1 MSHPSPEAC
10 ATCPVHNLANLKRL
24 GVDMGDWDYVVAL
37 AGNPN
42 TGKSTV
48 FNALTGLRQH
58 TGNWPGKTVSRA
70 EGGFRVGDAGF
81 KLVDLPGTY
90 SLLATSF
97 DEEIARD
104 FILFGKPDVTVVV
117 VDATRLERN
126 LNLALQVLE
135 ITDRVVVCLNLVDEA
150 KRHGLDVDHRR
161 LARDLGVPVVPTAA
175 RYDRGLDELLQAI
188 VEVASGEVVGK
199 PLRVGG
205 KPTAL
210 QRVVARLSAKIEEAV
225 PGLPNSQWVALRLLD
240 GDHRVREAVRHG
252 ELIQLQED
260 LARPPRNE
268 GLQPDGEETSDEGPA
283 ELDPAGVEVL
293 ELASELRWQVGPD
306 FHQALMEGIYTEA
319 ARLADRAV
327 TRAEEQP
334 RFDLDRSID
343 RLVTSRIFGIPLML
357 LLLTAVFWIT
367 IAGANVPSRMLA
379 TLLVDNGYAWL
390 RDGAA
395 DLGVPWW
402 ISGLF
407 IDGMYLATA
416 WVVSVMLPPMAI
428 FFPLFTLLEDF
439 GYLPRVAFNLDRAYQ
454 RVGAHGKQALTAV
467 MGFGCN
473 AAGVIATRIIDS
485 PRERLIAIITNN
497 FSLCNGRWPTQ
508 ILLAAIFVGALAPAY
523 LGGLFSALA
532 VVGVAVLG
540 IFLSFVTSWFLSRTV
555 LRGEVSTFHLEL
567 PPYRP
572 PRVLRTIYTSL
583 IDRTIYVLWRA
594 VVFAL
599 PAGAVIW
606 LVSNVD
612 VAGASLAEH
621 AIDLLDPFGVLIGLS
636 GLILLAYVVAIP
648 ANEIV
653 IPTILMLIVLVHP
666 VTGVG
671 GEPGVMFELD
681 DQAATAGLLRA
692 GGFTLL
698 MAINLM
704 LFSLVHNPCST
715 TIYTIYKETGSAKW
729 TAVASL
735 LPVAMGFAICFV
747 VAQVWRIVAGIGW

>member
-1 MSHPSPEAC
+1 MSASTQAQQAQSGC
-10 ATCPVHNLANLKRL
+10 AGCPVHNLANLRKL
-24 GVDMGDWDYVVAL
+24 GVDMENWDFVVAL

-58 TGNWPGKTVSRA
+58 TGNWPGKTVARA
-70 EGGFRVGDAGF
+70 EGGFHAGDSDY

-135 ITDRVVVCLNLVDEA
+135 ITDRVVICLNLIDEA
-150 KRHGLDVDHRR
+150 ERRGLTVDHRR

-175 RYDRGLDELLQAI
+175 RYDKGLDELIQAI
-188 VEVASGEVVGK
+188 SEVASGAVVCK

-205 KPTAL
+205 RSPQLRRAVTTL
-210 QRVVARLSAKIEEAV
+210 VAKIEEEL
-225 PGLPNSQWVALRLLD
+225 PGLPNQQWVALRLLD
-240 GDHRVREAVRHG
+240 GDERLFEAVRSG
-252 ELIQLQED
+252 ELLHLRDDFSE
-260 LARPPRNE
+260 
-268 GLQPDGEETSDEGPA
+268 
-283 ELDPAGVEVL
+283 PAGEKADHEPDAEAIL
-293 ELASELRWQVGPD
+293 ALASELRWQVGPD

-319 ARLADRAV
+319 ARLESRAV
-327 TRAEEQP
+327 TRSDEQP
-334 RFDLDRSID
+334 RFDLDRTID
-343 RLVTSRIFGIPLML
+343 RLVTSRTFGIPIML
-357 LLLTAVFWIT
+357 ALLTLVFWIT
-367 IAGANVPSRMLA
+367 IAGANVPSAMLA
-379 TLLVDNGYAWL
+379 TLLIDNVWVWL

-395 DLGVPWW
+395 SLGVPWW
-402 ISGLF
+402 ISGFF

-416 WVVSVMLPPMAI
+416 WVISVMLPPMAI
-428 FFPLFTLLEDF
+428 FFPMFTLLEDF
-439 GYLPRVAFNLDRAYQ
+439 GYLPRVAFNLDRSYSRA
-454 RVGAHGKQALTAV
+454 GAHGKQALTAV

-508 ILLAAIFVGALAPAY
+508 ILIASIFIGSLAPAY
-523 LGGLFSALA
+523 LGGFLSALA
-532 VVGVAVLG
+532 VVSVAVLG
-540 IFLSFVTSWFLSRTV
+540 ILLSFMTSWFLSRTI

-572 PRVLRTIYTSL
+572 PRVLQTLYTSL

-594 VVFAL
+594 IVFAL

-606 LVSNVD
+606 LISNIEVAD
-612 VAGASLAEH
+612 VSLAH
-621 AIDLLDPFGVLIGLS
+621 HLVGLLDPLGVLIGLS
-636 GLILLAYVVAIP
+636 GIILLAYVVAIP

-653 IPTILMLIVLVHP
+653 IPTILMLTVLV
-666 VTGVG
+666 TGMAG
-671 GEPGVMFELD
+671 FTDGAGIMFELD
-681 DQAATAGLLRA
+681 STTATAQVLQA

-698 MAINLM
+698 MAVNLM

-735 LPVAMGFAICFV
+735 LPVAMGLAICFV
-747 VAQVWRIVAGIGW
+747 VAQVWRIVAGVAG